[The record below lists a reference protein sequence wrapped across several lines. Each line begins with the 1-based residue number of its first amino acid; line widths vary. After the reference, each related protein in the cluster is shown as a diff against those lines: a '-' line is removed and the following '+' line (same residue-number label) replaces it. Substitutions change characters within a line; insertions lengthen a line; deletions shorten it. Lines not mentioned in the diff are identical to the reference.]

1 MIIESKIIAV
11 ILFGLGASLYL
22 FGLMILSG
30 VRKIDKEDRLS
41 FGIAFILSLV
51 LGYLLI
57 IYYRRYTVM
66 ANLKA
71 TRKEFEDYV
80 NLQRDGLVNMNE
92 MDKVLRL
99 TRLNQESYEDII
111 NHYDEYVKAYPIK
124 EFKYPPE
131 DE

>member
-1 MIIESKIIAV
+1 
-11 ILFGLGASLYL
+11 
-22 FGLMILSG
+22 
-30 VRKIDKEDRLS
+30 
-41 FGIAFILSLV
+41 
-51 LGYLLI
+51 
-57 IYYRRYTVM
+57 M

-80 NLQRDGLVNMNE
+80 NIQRDGVVNMNE

-131 DE
+131 DEQDYYYLMELFLWDLSFQVYQFLRFVSLD

>member
-1 MIIESKIIAV
+1 
-11 ILFGLGASLYL
+11 
-22 FGLMILSG
+22 
-30 VRKIDKEDRLS
+30 
-41 FGIAFILSLV
+41 
-51 LGYLLI
+51 
-57 IYYRRYTVM
+57 M

-92 MDKVLRL
+92 MDKVLKL

-124 EFKYPPE
+124 EFKYPTE

>member
-1 MIIESKIIAV
+1 
-11 ILFGLGASLYL
+11 
-22 FGLMILSG
+22 
-30 VRKIDKEDRLS
+30 
-41 FGIAFILSLV
+41 
-51 LGYLLI
+51 
-57 IYYRRYTVM
+57 M

-111 NHYDEYVKAYPIK
+111 NHYEEYVKAYPIK
-124 EFKYPPE
+124 EFKYPKE

>member
-1 MIIESKIIAV
+1 
-11 ILFGLGASLYL
+11 
-22 FGLMILSG
+22 
-30 VRKIDKEDRLS
+30 
-41 FGIAFILSLV
+41 
-51 LGYLLI
+51 
-57 IYYRRYTVM
+57 M

-92 MDKVLRL
+92 MYKVLRL

-111 NHYDEYVKAYPIK
+111 NHYDEYVKAYHIK

>member
-1 MIIESKIIAV
+1 
-11 ILFGLGASLYL
+11 
-22 FGLMILSG
+22 
-30 VRKIDKEDRLS
+30 
-41 FGIAFILSLV
+41 
-51 LGYLLI
+51 
-57 IYYRRYTVM
+57 M

-99 TRLNQESYEDII
+99 TRLTQESYEDII
-111 NHYDEYVKAYPIK
+111 NHYDEYVKAYHIK

>member
-1 MIIESKIIAV
+1 
-11 ILFGLGASLYL
+11 
-22 FGLMILSG
+22 
-30 VRKIDKEDRLS
+30 
-41 FGIAFILSLV
+41 
-51 LGYLLI
+51 
-57 IYYRRYTVM
+57 M

-71 TRKEFEDYV
+71 TKKEFEDYV

-111 NHYDEYVKAYPIK
+111 NHYDEYVKAYPIN

>member
-1 MIIESKIIAV
+1 
-11 ILFGLGASLYL
+11 
-22 FGLMILSG
+22 
-30 VRKIDKEDRLS
+30 
-41 FGIAFILSLV
+41 
-51 LGYLLI
+51 
-57 IYYRRYTVM
+57 M

-80 NLQRDGLVNMNE
+80 NLQRDGVINMNE

-99 TRLNQESYEDII
+99 TRLTQESYEDII
-111 NHYDEYVKAYPIK
+111 NHYEEYVKAYHIK

>member
-1 MIIESKIIAV
+1 
-11 ILFGLGASLYL
+11 
-22 FGLMILSG
+22 
-30 VRKIDKEDRLS
+30 
-41 FGIAFILSLV
+41 
-51 LGYLLI
+51 
-57 IYYRRYTVM
+57 M

-71 TRKEFEDYV
+71 TQKEFEDYV

-124 EFKYPPE
+124 EFKCPSD

>member
-1 MIIESKIIAV
+1 
-11 ILFGLGASLYL
+11 
-22 FGLMILSG
+22 
-30 VRKIDKEDRLS
+30 
-41 FGIAFILSLV
+41 
-51 LGYLLI
+51 
-57 IYYRRYTVM
+57 M

-111 NHYDEYVKAYPIK
+111 NHYEEYVKAYPIK
-124 EFKYPPE
+124 EFKYPQD

>member
-1 MIIESKIIAV
+1 
-11 ILFGLGASLYL
+11 
-22 FGLMILSG
+22 
-30 VRKIDKEDRLS
+30 
-41 FGIAFILSLV
+41 
-51 LGYLLI
+51 
-57 IYYRRYTVM
+57 M

-71 TRKEFEDYV
+71 TKKEFEDYV
-80 NLQRDGLVNMNE
+80 NLQMDGLVNMNE

-124 EFKYPPE
+124 EFKCPSD

>member
-1 MIIESKIIAV
+1 
-11 ILFGLGASLYL
+11 
-22 FGLMILSG
+22 
-30 VRKIDKEDRLS
+30 
-41 FGIAFILSLV
+41 
-51 LGYLLI
+51 
-57 IYYRRYTVM
+57 M

-71 TRKEFEDYV
+71 TKKEFEDYV
-80 NLQRDGLVNMNE
+80 NLQRDGVVNMNE

-111 NHYDEYVKAYPIK
+111 NHYDEYVKAYHIK

>member
-1 MIIESKIIAV
+1 
-11 ILFGLGASLYL
+11 
-22 FGLMILSG
+22 
-30 VRKIDKEDRLS
+30 
-41 FGIAFILSLV
+41 
-51 LGYLLI
+51 
-57 IYYRRYTVM
+57 M

-99 TRLNQESYEDII
+99 TRLNQESYVDII

-124 EFKYPPE
+124 EFKYPSE

>member
-1 MIIESKIIAV
+1 
-11 ILFGLGASLYL
+11 
-22 FGLMILSG
+22 
-30 VRKIDKEDRLS
+30 
-41 FGIAFILSLV
+41 
-51 LGYLLI
+51 
-57 IYYRRYTVM
+57 M

-111 NHYDEYVKAYPIK
+111 NHYEEYVKAYPIK
-124 EFKYPPE
+124 EFKDPSD
-131 DE
+131 DEYDYGTILLDLGVKF

>member
-1 MIIESKIIAV
+1 
-11 ILFGLGASLYL
+11 
-22 FGLMILSG
+22 
-30 VRKIDKEDRLS
+30 
-41 FGIAFILSLV
+41 
-51 LGYLLI
+51 
-57 IYYRRYTVM
+57 M

-111 NHYDEYVKAYPIK
+111 NHYEEYVKAYPIK
-124 EFKYPPE
+124 EFKCPSE

>member
-1 MIIESKIIAV
+1 
-11 ILFGLGASLYL
+11 
-22 FGLMILSG
+22 
-30 VRKIDKEDRLS
+30 
-41 FGIAFILSLV
+41 
-51 LGYLLI
+51 
-57 IYYRRYTVM
+57 M

-80 NLQRDGLVNMNE
+80 NLQRDGVVNMNE
-92 MDKVLRL
+92 MDKVLML

-124 EFKYPPE
+124 EFKYSPY

>member
-1 MIIESKIIAV
+1 
-11 ILFGLGASLYL
+11 
-22 FGLMILSG
+22 
-30 VRKIDKEDRLS
+30 
-41 FGIAFILSLV
+41 
-51 LGYLLI
+51 
-57 IYYRRYTVM
+57 M

-124 EFKYPPE
+124 EFKYSPE

>member
-1 MIIESKIIAV
+1 
-11 ILFGLGASLYL
+11 
-22 FGLMILSG
+22 
-30 VRKIDKEDRLS
+30 
-41 FGIAFILSLV
+41 
-51 LGYLLI
+51 
-57 IYYRRYTVM
+57 M

-71 TRKEFEDYV
+71 TQKEFEDYV

-92 MDKVLRL
+92 MDKVLKL

>member
-1 MIIESKIIAV
+1 
-11 ILFGLGASLYL
+11 
-22 FGLMILSG
+22 
-30 VRKIDKEDRLS
+30 
-41 FGIAFILSLV
+41 
-51 LGYLLI
+51 
-57 IYYRRYTVM
+57 M

-99 TRLNQESYEDII
+99 TRLNRESYEDII
-111 NHYDEYVKAYPIK
+111 NHYYEYVKAYPIK

>member
-1 MIIESKIIAV
+1 
-11 ILFGLGASLYL
+11 
-22 FGLMILSG
+22 
-30 VRKIDKEDRLS
+30 
-41 FGIAFILSLV
+41 
-51 LGYLLI
+51 
-57 IYYRRYTVM
+57 M

-92 MDKVLRL
+92 MDKVLML

-111 NHYDEYVKAYPIK
+111 NHYEEYVKAYPIK
-124 EFKYPPE
+124 EFKCPSE

>member
-1 MIIESKIIAV
+1 M
-11 ILFGLGASLYL
+11 
-22 FGLMILSG
+22 
-30 VRKIDKEDRLS
+30 
-41 FGIAFILSLV
+41 
-51 LGYLLI
+51 
-57 IYYRRYTVM
+57 YTVM

-99 TRLNQESYEDII
+99 TRLTRESYEDII

>member
-1 MIIESKIIAV
+1 
-11 ILFGLGASLYL
+11 
-22 FGLMILSG
+22 
-30 VRKIDKEDRLS
+30 
-41 FGIAFILSLV
+41 
-51 LGYLLI
+51 
-57 IYYRRYTVM
+57 M

-71 TRKEFEDYV
+71 TKKEFEDYV

-99 TRLNQESYEDII
+99 TRLTQESYEDII
-111 NHYDEYVKAYPIK
+111 NHYDEYVKAYHIK

>member
-1 MIIESKIIAV
+1 
-11 ILFGLGASLYL
+11 
-22 FGLMILSG
+22 
-30 VRKIDKEDRLS
+30 
-41 FGIAFILSLV
+41 
-51 LGYLLI
+51 
-57 IYYRRYTVM
+57 M

-71 TRKEFEDYV
+71 TMKEFEDYV
-80 NLQRDGLVNMNE
+80 NLQRDGVVNMNE

-99 TRLNQESYEDII
+99 TRLTQESYKDII

>member
-1 MIIESKIIAV
+1 
-11 ILFGLGASLYL
+11 
-22 FGLMILSG
+22 
-30 VRKIDKEDRLS
+30 
-41 FGIAFILSLV
+41 
-51 LGYLLI
+51 
-57 IYYRRYTVM
+57 M

-71 TRKEFEDYV
+71 TQKEFEDYV
-80 NLQRDGLVNMNE
+80 NLQRDGVVNMNE

-111 NHYDEYVKAYPIK
+111 NHYGEYVKAYPIK

>member
-1 MIIESKIIAV
+1 
-11 ILFGLGASLYL
+11 
-22 FGLMILSG
+22 
-30 VRKIDKEDRLS
+30 
-41 FGIAFILSLV
+41 
-51 LGYLLI
+51 
-57 IYYRRYTVM
+57 M

-99 TRLNQESYEDII
+99 TRLTQESYEDII

-131 DE
+131 DEQDYYYLYGTILLDLSFQVLSF